1 MKKFFTLF
9 LAALCCATIFAS
21 EETTWAVTIDGKK
34 MTADVYLPN
43 EKYMPAPVFVLIPAM
58 GGTGTNAL
66 GNTPLK
72 PLFQSERYAF
82 VAINYTTYPQASNG
96 TGFPLQINEIR
107 GAIREFLRYGA
118 DYEKLDT
125 TFVVVAGFSLGG
137 YLAALAGVTKNI
149 DSYTVGSETWNF
161 SGAAGSYPV
170 DAVIDFSGPV
180 EYRDIDGCTHDGFEV
195 AESDWM
201 MIGCKYADCP
211 DKWALASANTYIT
224 KDAPPMF
231 ISHGTSDNVVPYCV
245 SETFYNNLKAA
256 GVDCEFFTH
265 EKGHTENPGGEFTTK
280 VVNFV
285 HRVRAAKQ
293 SQGIES
299 PSLQGR
305 SGEATKYMM
314 DGALYIAMPDGKIYN
329 AQGAEVK

>member
-1 MKKFFTLF
+1 MRKFFLF
-9 LAALCCATIFAS
+9 IAALCCASMFAS
-21 EETTWAVTIDGKK
+21 EETTWSVTVDGKK
-34 MTADVYLPN
+34 MTADVYFPSAGH
-43 EKYMPAPVFVLIPAM
+43 APYPTFVLIPPI
-58 GGTGTNAL
+58 GGTGKGTL

-72 PLFQSERYAF
+72 PQFEVEGYAF
-82 VAINYTTYPQASNG
+82 VAINYYTQPKPYGSATL
-96 TGFPLQINEIR
+96 PLPIDETR

-118 DYEKLDT
+118 ETGKLDT

-137 YLAALAGVTKNI
+137 GYLAAMAGLTKNI
-149 DSYTVGSETWNF
+149 DSYTVGSETWDF
-161 SGAAGSYPV
+161 YGAAGSYPV

-180 EYRDIDGCTHDGFEV
+180 EFRNIGECNQDEYQMP
-195 AESDWM
+195 ALYQQ
-201 MIGCKYADCP
+201 MIGCSYADCP

-224 KDAPPMF
+224 KDAPPIF
-231 ISHGTSDNVVPYCV
+231 ISHGTNDPIVPYCV

-265 EKGHTENPGGEFTTK
+265 EKGHTENPGSEFTTK
-280 VVNFV
+280 VTAFV

-305 SGEATKYMM
+305 SGEASKVIR
-314 DGALYIAMPDGKIYN
+314 DGQLVIERNGKTYN
-329 AQGAEVK
+329 ALGTEVK